1 MQYLSVVS
9 GWFGLAAP
17 WGTFI
22 GFLRRLSGRVSHSSH
37 SIKVCANLSVQ
48 SDGGRGGGSLWREE
62 TRCNTKSF
70 YSLVIIWFK

>member
-48 SDGGRGGGSLWREE
+48 RDGGRGGGRGVKQKPVERRDSL
-62 TRCNTKSF
+62 
-70 YSLVIIWFK
+70 